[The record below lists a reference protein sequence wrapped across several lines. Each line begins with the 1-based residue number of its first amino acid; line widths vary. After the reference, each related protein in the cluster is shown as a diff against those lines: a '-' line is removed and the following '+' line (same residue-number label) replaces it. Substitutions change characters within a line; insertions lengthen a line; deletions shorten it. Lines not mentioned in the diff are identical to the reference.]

1 MGKTWWVRSGLGLIF
16 GLLFLTLSRAALVEN
31 TAVEEPVL
39 DQHEAVPFGEA
50 PQRLT
55 GKDALAPSPR
65 PLPKIA
71 PRSRTGDAG
80 APNPQVAL
88 RPKTN
93 GHIIA
98 PVAADTEATDHRD
111 RGGYWW
117 SQSYRPAAVGGL
129 LALGGIFGGL
139 CAAGELGCGNSHGNG
154 QPPGPPNPPGPPHPP
169 NPPHPL
175 VPPGPPPH
183 PPVSPFH

>member
-1 MGKTWWVRSGLGLIF
+1 VRKTWWMRSVFGLVF

-31 TAVEEPVL
+31 VAVEEPVL
-39 DQHEAVPFGEA
+39 DQHDAVQLGKA
-50 PQRLT
+50 PQRFT
-55 GKDALAPSPR
+55 GKDALTQSPQR
-65 PLPKIA
+65 LPEID
-71 PRSRTGDAG
+71 PRSRTSDVGQ
-80 APNPQVAL
+80 PNAQMAL
-88 RPKTN
+88 RSKTN

-98 PVAADTEATDHRD
+98 PVAADTEANDHRE

-117 SQSYRPAAVGGL
+117 SQGYRPAAVGGL

-139 CAAGELGCGNSHGNG
+139 CGAGELGCGNSHENG
-154 QPPGPPNPPGPPHPP
+154 PPPGPPNPPGPPPH
-169 NPPHPL
+169 PPHPP